1 MKQFNDENGNLVEL
15 FFDESIEAKHCLAIP
30 TYKNQYVFTKHKKRG
45 IEFPGG
51 KVEAGESTI
60 DALKREVYE
69 ETGGIIKNTEYLGT
83 YKVYEEYPFF
93 KAVYKVSLSNIENKN
108 DYLET
113 AGPILYQRLN
123 DIPENKRSYLIQ
135 DAAIQQCLER
145 VKLLG
150 LYSL

>member
-30 TYKNQYVFTKHKKRG
+30 TYNNQYVFTKHKKRG

-51 KVEAGESTI
+51 KVEAGESMI

-83 YKVYEEYPFF
+83 YKVYEKRPFF
-93 KAVYKVSLSNIENKN
+93 KAVYKVELTNIEEKN

-113 AGPILYQRLN
+113 NGAVLFNSVEDINEADKSLLLKDDCIMYLYKKAK
-123 DIPENKRSYLIQ
+123 NKN
-135 DAAIQQCLER
+135 AN
-145 VKLLG
+145 
-150 LYSL
+150 

>member
-51 KVEAGESTI
+51 KVEAGETI
-60 DALKREVYE
+60 LEALKREVFE
-69 ETGGIIKNTEYLGT
+69 ETGGVVKTVEYLGT
-83 YKVYEEYPFF
+83 YKVHETTPFY
-93 KAVYKVSLSNIENKN
+93 KAVYHVELSDIEEKS

-113 AGPILYQRLN
+113 KGPILFHSVEEIKETEKSRLLK
-123 DIPENKRSYLIQ
+123 DDCIMYLYKKAKNKN
-135 DAAIQQCLER
+135 AN
-145 VKLLG
+145 
-150 LYSL
+150 

>member
-51 KVEAGESTI
+51 KVEAGETI
-60 DALKREVYE
+60 LEALKREVFE
-69 ETGGIIKNTEYLGT
+69 ETGGVVKTVEYLGT
-83 YKVYEEYPFF
+83 YKVHETTPFY
-93 KAVYKVSLSNIENKN
+93 KAVYHVELSDIEEKS

-113 AGPILYQRLN
+113 KGPILFYSVEEIKETEKSRLLK
-123 DIPENKRSYLIQ
+123 DDCIMYLYKI
-135 DAAIQQCLER
+135 A
-145 VKLLG
+145 KN
-150 LYSL
+150 

>member
-51 KVEAGESTI
+51 KVEAGETI
-60 DALKREVYE
+60 LEALKREVFE
-69 ETGGIIKNTEYLGT
+69 ETGGVVKTVEYLGT
-83 YKVYEEYPFF
+83 YKVHETTPFY
-93 KAVYKVSLSNIENKN
+93 KAVYHVELSDIEEKS

-113 AGPILYQRLN
+113 NGAVLYDSVEDINEADKSILLKDDCIMYLYKKAK
-123 DIPENKRSYLIQ
+123 NKN
-135 DAAIQQCLER
+135 AN
-145 VKLLG
+145 
-150 LYSL
+150 